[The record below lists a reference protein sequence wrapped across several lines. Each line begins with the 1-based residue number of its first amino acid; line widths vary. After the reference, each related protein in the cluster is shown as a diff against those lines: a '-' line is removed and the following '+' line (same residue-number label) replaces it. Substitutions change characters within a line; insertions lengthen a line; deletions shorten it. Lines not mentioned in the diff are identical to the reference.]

1 MKKLAMFPLS
11 LLLVFSLLGC
21 GTKDDDK
28 NTTND
33 NTVND
38 KNTTT
43 DTTNNDN
50 ATDDNSENGTTD
62 GNDGMTNSNVEV
74 ADDAAE
80 KITAMDEVDS
90 SNVLVTD
97 NNAYV
102 GVVLK
107 EGTEETDE
115 LKQKISDEVRN
126 VHSEFDNVFISF
138 NPDVAQSLTDYGD
151 QIRAGDPVEGFFEEV
166 ADSINRMF
174 PEAK

>member
-1 MKKLAMFPLS
+1 MFPLS
-11 LLLVFSLLGC
+11 LLLVFSLMGC

-28 NTTND
+28 NTAND
-33 NTVND
+33 STVND

-50 ATDDNSENGTTD
+50 AVDENNDNGMSGGNNGT
-62 GNDGMTNSNVEV
+62 TNSNVEV

-107 EGTEETDE
+107 EGNEETDE
-115 LKQKISDEVRN
+115 LKQKISDEVRK
-126 VHSEFDNVFISF
+126 VHSEFDNVYISF

-151 QIRAGDPVEGFFEEV
+151 QIRAGDPVEGFFEEF
-166 ADSINRMF
+166 ADSIDRMF